1 MARFTRKV
9 AIVTGAASGIG
20 RATAV
25 RLASEGATVA
35 CVDRDAKGLRATVK
49 LLPEGKAKAFTC
61 DLLDPAS
68 ITKTVKAVVKAF
80 GSVDVLCNI
89 AGIGHFAN
97 DEEETLDFWNRIIGV
112 NLTGTFLMCQ
122 AALEPLLERSG
133 AIVNMA
139 SLAGLRATPYNA
151 AYCASKG
158 GVVMF
163 TRSLAVEL
171 AKTGVR
177 VNCVCPGSVD
187 TAFLR
192 GFEIPDG
199 IDVDLLARAAAPNG
213 RVATPAD
220 IAAAVAYLGSDD
232 AAMVTGTSLVVDGGA
247 LA

>member
-1 MARFTRKV
+1 MQRFAGRR
-9 AIVTGAASGIG
+9 ALVTGAGGGIG
-20 RATAV
+20 RATVA
-25 RLASEGATVA
+25 RLASEGATVIGA
-35 CVDRDAKGLRATVK
+35 DRDLQAARASTDHLDDARAVE
-49 LLPEGKAKAFTC
+49 LDVTDPGSCRSVVDDAGPL
-61 DLLDPAS
+61 DLLVNLAG
-68 ITKTVKAVVKAF
+68 VGAF
-80 GSVDVLCNI
+80 SHTAD
-89 AGIGHFAN
+89 
-97 DEEETLDFWNRIIGV
+97 LDLDDWNRTLQV

-122 AALEPLLERSG
+122 AALGPLTEQRG

-187 TAFLR
+187 TDFLR
-192 GFEIPDG
+192 AFEIPD
-199 IDVDLLARAAAPNG
+199 DVDFSLLARAAAPNG
-213 RVATPAD
+213 KVATPED
-220 IAAAVAYLGSDD
+220 VAAAIAYLGSDD

>member
-1 MARFTRKV
+1 VRRYEGRTAL
-9 AIVTGAASGIG
+9 ITGAGGGIG
-20 RATAV
+20 RATAL
-25 RLASEGATVA
+25 RLAEEGATVVCA
-35 CVDRDAKGLRATVK
+35 DRNEAAAQSVADGIDGASAIPLDVTDPTSCAAAVEATGH
-49 LLPEGKAKAFTC
+49 L
-61 DLLDPAS
+61 DLLVNLAG
-68 ITKTVKAVVKAF
+68 VGAF
-80 GSVDVLCNI
+80 AHTAELALED
-89 AGIGHFAN
+89 
-97 DEEETLDFWNRIIGV
+97 WNRTLAV

-122 AALEPLLERSG
+122 AAIAPLQASKG

-163 TRSLAVEL
+163 TRSLAVEM

-187 TAFLR
+187 TEFLR
-192 GFEIPDG
+192 AFEIPDD
-199 IDVDLLARAAAPNG
+199 IDIGRLARAAAPNG
-213 RVATPAD
+213 KVAAPAD
-220 IAAAVAYLGSDD
+220 IAAAIAYLGSDD

>member
-1 MARFTRKV
+1 VRRYEGRTV
-9 AIVTGAASGIG
+9 LVTGAAGGIG
-20 RATAV
+20 KATVA
-25 RLASEGATVA
+25 RLADEGATVVTA
-35 CVDRDAKGLRATVK
+35 DLDGADVRLDVTDPTSCADAVDAAGDL
-49 LLPEGKAKAFTC
+49 
-61 DLLDPAS
+61 DLLVNLAG
-68 ITKTVKAVVKAF
+68 VGAF
-80 GSVDVLCNI
+80 SLTAELALED
-89 AGIGHFAN
+89 
-97 DEEETLDFWNRIIGV
+97 WNRTLAV

-122 AALEPLLERSG
+122 AALPSLRGRRG

-187 TAFLR
+187 TDFLR
-192 GFEIPDG
+192 SFEIPEDA
-199 IDVDLLARAAAPNG
+199 DFDLLARAAAPTG
-213 RVATPAD
+213 KVATPAD
-220 IAAAVAYLGSDD
+220 VAAAIAYLGSED

>member
-1 MARFTRKV
+1 MARYEGRT
-9 AIVTGAASGIG
+9 ALITGAGGGIG
-20 RATAV
+20 RATAE
-25 RLASEGATVA
+25 RLADEGATVVCA
-35 CVDRDAKGLRATVK
+35 DLDLAAAEATAAAVPNARATALDVTDPDSCGAAVAAAGP
-49 LLPEGKAKAFTC
+49 L
-61 DLLDPAS
+61 DLL
-68 ITKTVKAVVKAF
+68 VN
-80 GSVDVLCNI
+80 L
-89 AGIGHFAN
+89 AGIGAFSRTA
-97 DEEETLDFWNRIIGV
+97 DLGLEQWEQTLRV

-192 GFEIPDG
+192 GFEIPNG
-199 IDVDLLARAAAPNG
+199 IDFDLLARAAAPNG
-213 RVATPAD
+213 RVATPED

>member
-1 MARFTRKV
+1 VQRYAGRT
-9 AIVTGAASGIG
+9 ALVTGAGGGIG
-20 RATAV
+20 RATAS
-25 RLASEGATVA
+25 RLADEGATVVCA
-35 CVDRDAKGLRATVK
+35 DHDLAAADAAAAGAAGARAVELDVT
-49 LLPEGKAKAFTC
+49 
-61 DLLDPAS
+61 DPAS
-68 ITKTVKAVVKAF
+68 CVAAVEATGGVDLVVNLAGVGAF
-80 GSVDVLCNI
+80 AHTAELSLED
-89 AGIGHFAN
+89 
-97 DEEETLDFWNRIIGV
+97 WNRTLHV

-122 AALEPLLERSG
+122 AAIASLTERSG

-192 GFEIPDG
+192 GFEIPD
-199 IDVDLLARAAAPNG
+199 DVDFELLARAAAPNG
-213 RVATPAD
+213 RVATPED
-220 IAAAVAYLGSDD
+220 IAAAVAYLGSVD

>member
-1 MARFTRKV
+1 MQRYAGRT
-9 AIVTGAASGIG
+9 ALVTGASGGIG
-20 RATAV
+20 RATVARLADEGAHVVTADLDGAEV
-25 RLASEGATVA
+25 RLDVTDLASCAA
-35 CVDRDAKGLRATVK
+35 AVDAAGDL
-49 LLPEGKAKAFTC
+49 
-61 DLLDPAS
+61 DLLVNLAG
-68 ITKTVKAVVKAF
+68 VGAF
-80 GSVDVLCNI
+80 SHTAALALED
-89 AGIGHFAN
+89 
-97 DEEETLDFWNRIIGV
+97 WNRTLAV

-122 AALEPLLERSG
+122 AAIEPLTARKG

-187 TAFLR
+187 TDFLR
-192 GFEIPDG
+192 NFEIPD
-199 IDVDLLARAAAPNG
+199 DVDFSLLARAAAPNG
-213 RVATPAD
+213 KVATPD
-220 IAAAVAYLGSDD
+220 DVAAAIAYLGSAD

>member
-1 MARFTRKV
+1 MQRYDGRTAL
-9 AIVTGAASGIG
+9 VTGAGGGIG
-20 RATAV
+20 RATVA
-25 RLASEGATVA
+25 RLTDEGARVVCADADLAAAEAAGGVSAVALDVTDPAA
-35 CVDRDAKGLRATVK
+35 CVAAVEAAGDL
-49 LLPEGKAKAFTC
+49 
-61 DLLDPAS
+61 DLLVNLAG
-68 ITKTVKAVVKAF
+68 TGAF
-80 GSVDVLCNI
+80 AHTAEL
-89 AGIGHFAN
+89 A
-97 DEEETLDFWNRIIGV
+97 LDDWNRTLAV

-122 AALEPLLERSG
+122 AALGTLTAPNG

-139 SLAGLRATPYNA
+139 SLGGLRATPYNA

-171 AKTGVR
+171 AKSGVR

-192 GFEIPDG
+192 NFEIPD
-199 IDVDLLARAAAPNG
+199 DADFSLLARAAAPTG
-213 RVATPAD
+213 KIASPDD
-220 IAAAVAYLGSDD
+220 IAAAIAYLGSAD

>member
-1 MARFTRKV
+1 MAGRV
-9 AIVTGAASGIG
+9 VVVTGASGGIG
-20 RATAV
+20 RATVA
-25 RLASEGATVA
+25 RLTDEGARVVCA
-35 CVDRDAKGLRATVK
+35 DVDLAAAEAAGGASAIALDVT
-49 LLPEGKAKAFTC
+49 
-61 DLLDPAS
+61 DPAS
-68 ITKTVKAVVKAF
+68 CAAA
-80 GSVDVLCNI
+80 VDV
-89 AGIGHFAN
+89 AGDLDLLVNLAGVGAFAHTA
-97 DEEETLDFWNRIIGV
+97 DLALEAWNRTLAV

-122 AALEPLLERSG
+122 SALGALITDGG

-187 TAFLR
+187 TDFLR
-192 GFEIPDG
+192 AFEIPD
-199 IDVDLLARAAAPNG
+199 DVDFSLLARAAAPNG
-213 RVATPAD
+213 RVASPED
-220 IAAAVAYLGSDD
+220 IAAAIAYLGSDD

>member
-1 MARFTRKV
+1 VSVTVRGYDGKTAL
-9 AIVTGAASGIG
+9 VTGAGGGIG
-20 RATAV
+20 RATAA
-25 RLASEGATVA
+25 RLASEGAAVTCA
-35 CVDRDAKGLRATVK
+35 DRDLDAARATADSVV
-49 LLPEGKAKAFTC
+49 GATAVA
-61 DLLDPAS
+61 LDVTDPGSCREVVAAS
-68 ITKTVKAVVKAF
+68 PP
-80 GSVDVLCNI
+80 DVLVNLAGVGAFAHTAELALEDWERTI
-89 AGIGHFAN
+89 A
-97 DEEETLDFWNRIIGV
+97 V

-122 AALEPLLERSG
+122 AALPALLERTGS
-133 AIVNMA
+133 IVNMA

-187 TAFLR
+187 TDFLR
-192 GFEIPDG
+192 AFEIPD
-199 IDVDLLARAAAPNG
+199 DVDFGLLARAGAPNG
-213 RVATPAD
+213 RVATPED
-220 IAAAVAYLGSDD
+220 VAAAIAYLGSDD

>member
-1 MARFTRKV
+1 MGRFDGRT
-9 AIVTGAASGIG
+9 ALITGAGGGIG
-20 RATAV
+20 RATAE
-25 RLASEGATVA
+25 RLADEGATVVCA
-35 CVDRDAKGLRATVK
+35 DLDLATAEATAAAVPGARATPLDV
-49 LLPEGKAKAFTC
+49 T
-61 DLLDPAS
+61 DPAS
-68 ITKTVKAVVKAF
+68 CAAAVEASGTLDLLVN
-80 GSVDVLCNI
+80 L
-89 AGIGHFAN
+89 AGIGAFSRTA
-97 DEEETLDFWNRIIGV
+97 DLGLEQWEQTLRV

-122 AALEPLLERSG
+122 AALDPLLERSG

-158 GVVMF
+158 GVVLF

-192 GFEIPDG
+192 GFEIPED
-199 IDVDLLARAAAPNG
+199 IDLDLLTRAAAPNG
-213 RVATPAD
+213 RVATPED